1 MTNINVPFFYFL
13 IFFFC
18 FSQSQGTGK
27 SSHATLIAEKL
38 TDLKVFPINQIAKER
53 GCLSGFDDERQSSI
67 VDEDKLLDAIEDD
80 LEKGGLIIDW
90 HCCDIFPERLI
101 DLVLVLRTDT
111 DKLYDRYKQRGYSET
126 KLQENMDAEI
136 MQVLLQEA
144 RDSYEEEVV
153 VELSSNEVDDL
164 ESNVER
170 VVQWRE
176 AWNAQHKDDNDHE

>member
-1 MTNINVPFFYFL
+1 MTLFAIN
-13 IFFFC
+13 
-18 FSQSQGTGK
+18 
-27 SSHATLIAEKL
+27 
-38 TDLKVFPINQIAKER
+38 DIAKER
-53 GCLSGFDDERQSSI
+53 DCITGYDEGRQSSI
-67 VDEDKLLDAIEDD
+67 VDEDKLLDAIEPD

-111 DKLYDRYKQRGYSET
+111 EILYDRYKERGYEEA

-153 VELSSNEVDDL
+153 IELPSNNIEDL
-164 ESNVER
+164 ESNVQR
-170 VVQWRE
+170 IVQWRNSYDE
-176 AWNAQHKDDNDHE
+176 QHKAEGK